1 MVASAGHGVRCL
13 PVIECLNRGA
23 RVRIADPGR
32 RTDIARLRV
41 GSHTVGWA
49 DHDRWCPFGSRAA
62 DHHVVLGKAR
72 DRSALTCGL
81 SLSKAAL
88 STDLSPP
95 VENYSIVICYRF
107 TLSSRTCC
115 QSYRD
120 LEVPQ

>member
-1 MVASAGHGVRCL
+1 M
-13 PVIECLNRGA
+13 
-23 RVRIADPGR
+23 
-32 RTDIARLRV
+32 
-41 GSHTVGWA
+41 
-49 DHDRWCPFGSRAA
+49 
-62 DHHVVLGKAR
+62 VLGKAR

-120 LEVPQ
+120 LEVPQRVPSYIRVNGKCQEGDVIVSMALIMRFRD